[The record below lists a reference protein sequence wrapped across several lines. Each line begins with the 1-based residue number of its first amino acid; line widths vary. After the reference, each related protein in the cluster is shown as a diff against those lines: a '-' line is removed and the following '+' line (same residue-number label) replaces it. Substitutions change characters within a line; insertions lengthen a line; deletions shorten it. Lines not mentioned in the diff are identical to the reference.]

1 MTQSHTPQMITNNHS
16 TLRVN
21 IHQTKSPFGFVLA
34 LIIII
39 IATIGNATIMTLNY
53 IQFTCSGHH
62 RYVL

>member
-21 IHQTKSPFGFVLA
+21 IHQTKYPFGFILA

-39 IATIGNATIMTLNY
+39 IATIGNATIITLNS
-53 IQFTCSGHH
+53 CSF
-62 RYVL
+62 V

>member
-21 IHQTKSPFGFVLA
+21 IHQTKSSSDFTLA

-39 IATIGNATIMTLNY
+39 IATIGN
-53 IQFTCSGHH
+53 
-62 RYVL
+62 